1 MKRRQKPG
9 SPGTE
14 IYRMYYTFCEDE
26 GCGAINDYA
35 DSLTEAERNRRR
47 HEASHR
53 SENPEVL
60 AAARRRQ
67 T

>member
-1 MKRRQKPG
+1 
-9 SPGTE
+9 
-14 IYRMYYTFCEDE
+14 MYYTWCDDP

-35 DSLTEAERNRRR
+35 DSLEQAEKNRRR

-53 SENPEVL
+53 AEQPDRS
-60 AAARRRQ
+60 RK